1 MTPTSP
7 RCTPVLVWGLV
18 GIGIIVLLIGFDQP
32 IVLLVIS
39 AVVGG
44 FMMFIYSGLLILIN
58 RRILPAPIRIR
69 GVRLVMLIWAILLFG
84 TLSVLTFQAQFE
96 RLFGGG

>member
-1 MTPTSP
+1 MYAG
-7 RCTPVLVWGLV
+7 LVWGLV
-18 GIGIIVLLIGFDQP
+18 FIGIAVVAAGFYQP

-44 FMMFIYSGLLILIN
+44 FMMFLYSALLILIN

-69 GVRLVMLIWAILLFG
+69 GVRLVALIWSFLLFG
-84 TLSVLTFQAQFE
+84 VLSVLTFQDRIGE
-96 RLFGGG
+96 LFD